1 MYRRPGAR
9 RSFRFRDLLRRRRV
23 APGSVSGRCDPI
35 PNRPGCRSFA
45 VLFCLPCASAVQGEC
60 TDATLP
66 RMKRYALAAALL
78 FAASG
83 FAAPKK
89 ATVPMK
95 PLTPAELHSL
105 AHDYYEW
112 QKKTYPVGASDQGYH
127 AADDKLDDFSPAAT
141 ARNTAHVR
149 ALLDRVRAADV
160 AAWSKDDKIDWLLF
174 RSQLEGA
181 DFPERVL
188 KPEETDPQVYV
199 GEASNAIFSLLKK
212 DYAPGRTRALAATA
226 RLKAMPAMIE

>member
-1 MYRRPGAR
+1 MVRTASRVRAIARATYRRPGAG

-23 APGSVSGRCDPI
+23 APGLVSGRCGRI
-35 PNRPGCRSFA
+35 PNRPGCRSFE
-45 VLFCLPCASAVQGEC
+45 VLFCLPCACAVQGEC

-66 RMKRYALAAALL
+66 RMKRYTLAAALL
-78 FAASG
+78 FAVSG
-83 FAAPKK
+83 FAVPKK

-112 QKKTYPVGASDQGYH
+112 QKKTYPVSASDQGYH

-141 ARNTAHVR
+141 AHNTAHVR

-160 AAWSKDDKIDWLLF
+160 SGWTKD
-174 RSQLEGA
+174 
-181 DFPERVL
+181 
-188 KPEETDPQVYV
+188 
-199 GEASNAIFSLLKK
+199 
-212 DYAPGRTRALAATA
+212 
-226 RLKAMPAMIE
+226 